1 MKYSASVKL
10 TFLINKALLP
20 GNLNAS
26 QLKRLFQIDRHQ
38 KIMRQKDSK
47 EIQIMRINE
56 SFKVLI
62 NVGCTV
68 DDACTKV

>member
-26 QLKRLFQIDRHQ
+26 QLKRLFRQTPEDNETKRFKRKQ
-38 KIMRQKDSK
+38 KK
-47 EIQIMRINE
+47 
-56 SFKVLI
+56 FK
-62 NVGCTV
+62 
-68 DDACTKV
+68 